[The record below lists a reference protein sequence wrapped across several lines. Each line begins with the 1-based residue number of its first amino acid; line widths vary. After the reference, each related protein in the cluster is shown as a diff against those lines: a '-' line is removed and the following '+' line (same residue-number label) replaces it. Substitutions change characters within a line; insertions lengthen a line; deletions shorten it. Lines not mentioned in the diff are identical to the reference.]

1 MKTRLL
7 TAIALIVALP
17 AVAQANSFAEKQAFA
32 ALHQPLNTQV
42 VSDYQTLPTR
52 YSVDTVSGGYSTAA
66 NQALVQVAEQ
76 TQRGTHL
83 RAGNADLVGQGQSV
97 AAAQALQ
104 NVNASGQ
111 GNVDVSFASL
121 D

>member
-52 YSVDTVSGGYSTAA
+52 YSV
-66 NQALVQVAEQ
+66 
-76 TQRGTHL
+76 
-83 RAGNADLVGQGQSV
+83 RAGAADLVGQGQSV